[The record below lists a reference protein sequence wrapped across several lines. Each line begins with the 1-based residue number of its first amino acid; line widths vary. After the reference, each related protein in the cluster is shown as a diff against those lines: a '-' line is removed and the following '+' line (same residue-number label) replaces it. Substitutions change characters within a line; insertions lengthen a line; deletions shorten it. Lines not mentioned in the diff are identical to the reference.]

1 VHRRDLSVDPRVS
14 LALRR
19 RRGRPVP
26 PDELAASLEM
36 TPAKLADATAALS
49 AAGFV
54 VELHPM
60 LGLRL
65 VEPPPALRA
74 EEIAWNL
81 RTGRVGRRVR
91 CVGTAASTNDLAW
104 DAAARGRDE
113 ADGLTV
119 FAEYQSEGRGRRGSR
134 WLAPPHTSLL
144 CSVVLWVAP
153 VSEGDSMW
161 RAATCSAALTRGAA
175 VAAAEAI
182 EQQCDLSVGIK
193 WPNDIIVEDRKV
205 GGILVEARPGTG
217 AASPVVLGIG
227 LNCRQRPEAFSP
239 DIRESVASL
248 TMCGAEVDRTL
259 LARALLERLDR
270 TCTGEGGNE
279 RAEEVRREAARR
291 CCTLG
296 RRLTLLEGDATYCG
310 EVVDLDADYGLVLR
324 LADGGL
330 RRFPAMTAH
339 VVGGG
344 GLAGP
349 EKST

>member
-1 VHRRDLSVDPRVS
+1 VRRCDLSVDPRAS

-36 TPAKLADATAALS
+36 TSAELAAVTAALS

-65 VEPPPALRA
+65 VEPPAALRA

-91 CVGTAASTNDLAW
+91 CVGTTASTNDLAW
-104 DAAARGRDE
+104 DAAARGRGE

-153 VSEGDSMW
+153 
-161 RAATCSAALTRGAA
+161 AAGCGAVLTRGAA
-175 VAAAEAI
+175 IAAAEAI
-182 EQQCDLSVGIK
+182 EEQCGLSVGIK

-205 GGILVEARPGTG
+205 GGILVEARPGGG

-227 LNCRQRPEAFSP
+227 LNCRQRPEAFPP

-259 LARALLERLDR
+259 LARSLLERLDR
-270 TCTGEGGNE
+270 TCAGEGGSE
-279 RAEEVRREAARR
+279 RAEEIRREAARR

-310 EVVDLDADYGLVLR
+310 EVVALDADYALVLR
-324 LADGGL
+324 LVDGGL
-330 RRFPAMTAH
+330 RRFSAMTAH

-349 EKST
+349 KKST